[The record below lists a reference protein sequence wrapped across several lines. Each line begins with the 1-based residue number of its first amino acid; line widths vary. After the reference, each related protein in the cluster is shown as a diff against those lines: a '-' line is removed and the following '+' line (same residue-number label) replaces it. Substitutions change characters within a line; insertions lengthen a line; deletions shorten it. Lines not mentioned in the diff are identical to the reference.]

1 MAREAGVKIGSGS
14 DLLGPLQVHKAKE
27 LELKA
32 QAMTPLEA
40 IRSATQVNAELFR
53 LDHEIGTVEPGKLAD
68 LIVVDGDPLKDITL
82 FQNYH
87 ETIRLIVKAGTIV
100 KNTLAA

>member
-1 MAREAGVKIGSGS
+1 
-14 DLLGPLQVHKAKE
+14 LQVHKAKE

-53 LDHEIGTVEPGKLAD
+53 LDHEIGTVEAGKLAD

-82 FQNYH
+82 FQNYR
-87 ETIRLIVKAGTIV
+87 ETIRLIVKAGAIV
-100 KNTLAA
+100 KNTLTT